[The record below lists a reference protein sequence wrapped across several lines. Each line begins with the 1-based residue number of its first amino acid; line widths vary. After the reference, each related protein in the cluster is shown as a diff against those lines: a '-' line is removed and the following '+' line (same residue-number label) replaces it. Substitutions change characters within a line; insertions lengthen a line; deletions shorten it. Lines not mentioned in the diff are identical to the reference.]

1 MVVKEFQSEY
11 VNGNTVIKP
20 QRRSEETD
28 KKKQEELQRLKRQR
42 NKRKREEEES
52 IRKAIL
58 QIAAFIFIIGMV
70 IITRDSKVYSTQK
83 DLTSINKEIKAVSDD
98 NEALRVDLLKVGSL
112 DNIKTKAEK
121 ELGMVV
127 ATKENTIQ
135 LELPNKYFD
144 NVANKSTTEDK

>member
-1 MVVKEFQSEY
+1 MVVKEFQSGY

-28 KKKQEELQRLKRQR
+28 KKKQEELQRLKRQK
-42 NKRKREEEES
+42 NKRKRAEEES
-52 IRKAIL
+52 LRRSIL

-70 IITRDSKVYSTQK
+70 IISRDSKVYGTQK

-98 NEALRVDLLKVGSL
+98 NESLRVDLLKVGSL

-144 NVANKSTTEDK
+144 NVGNKSTTEDK